1 MPCPANSKYSS
12 CMSACPASCSDL
24 TSPSECEWPC
34 AEGCECLPGYVL
46 SGFECVPYSQCGC
59 SYLNQYYEVQCLS
72 GPDSSDS
79 AKQYFL
85 LLIIWTISLFSSAR
99 NFTLETES
107 DLFNNTLVSGGREE
121 RIDPSVCLWNFACQ
135 NTQGRHLRE
144 AYDYSLTS
152 MLILH
157 LYHTKQ

>member
-59 SYLNQYYEVQCLS
+59 TYLNKYYEVQYLS
-72 GPDSSDS
+72 GPDNSGS

-85 LLIIWTISLFSSAR
+85 LLIILTISLFSSAH

-107 DLFNNTLVSGGREE
+107 DLFNNILVSGGRGE
-121 RIDPSVCLWNFACQ
+121 RADPLSLPLNLCLP
-135 NTQGRHLRE
+135 E
-144 AYDYSLTS
+144 YSRQALEGS
-152 MLILH
+152 IWLLSDLH
-157 LYHTKQ
+157 VNSSPLSY